1 MSIRIGVLLR
11 HEDETGVS
19 GTGIVANVVEFPDG
33 TCIAHWRSE
42 TPSTILFPNV
52 KQMSTV
58 HGHGGKTEVVFYA
71 ELQQPA
77 NPDELEKLLSPP
89 SEEEANLAI
98 VEEIAS
104 EVAEQL
110 EEQVAKKAARIA
122 VKKML
127 AREKNPVPAE
137 KEEPNA
143 SE

>member
-52 KQMSTV
+52 KQMATV

-71 ELQQPA
+71 EFQAPA
-77 NPDELEKLLSPP
+77 NREDLEKALTPP
-89 SEEEANLAI
+89 SEEESNAAMIERI
-98 VEEIAS
+98 VD
-104 EVAEQL
+104 EVREQL
-110 EEQVAKKAARIA
+110 GEQVARKAAKLVVR
-122 VKKML
+122 KML
-127 AREKNPVPAE
+127 AQQRDQQVSEKDPQDAPE
-137 KEEPNA
+137 
-143 SE
+143 